1 MKYKI
6 NKFDFLPSDALFIRE
21 TVFIKEQGFVDE
33 IDEIDSF
40 ATHLVLYDENETPL
54 ATCRVFKTQ
63 ENEDFI
69 LGRLCVLKEFRGIGL
84 GKALMQETE
93 KTVLALSGKALSLHS
108 QYKAKEFY
116 KKLGYSEQGTPD
128 YEQGC
133 LHIWLKKDLT

>member
-21 TVFIKEQGFVDE
+21 TVFIHEQGFVDE
-33 IDEIDSF
+33 VDDKDKVS
-40 ATHLVLYDENETPL
+40 THLVLYDENERPL
-54 ATCRVFKTQ
+54 ATCRAF
-63 ENEDFI
+63 EGNEKDGFI
-69 LGRLCVLKEFRGIGL
+69 LGRLCVLKEFRGMGL
-84 GKALMQETE
+84 GKALMLEAE
-93 KTVLALSGKALSLHS
+93 KTVKALAGKTLSLHS
-108 QYKAKEFY
+108 QYQAKEFY

>member
-21 TVFIKEQGFVDE
+21 TVFIKEQGFIDE
-33 IDEIDSF
+33 VDEIDSF

-63 ENEDFI
+63 GNKDFI
-69 LGRLCVLKEFRGIGL
+69 LGRLCVLKEFRGNGIG
-84 GKALMQETE
+84 KMLMLEAE
-93 KTVLALSGKALSLHS
+93 KTVLDLGGKTLSLHS
-108 QYKAKEFY
+108 QYHARDFY
-116 KKLGYSEQGTPD
+116 KKLGYLELGEPD
-128 YEQGC
+128 YEQDC